1 MAAKNGLK
9 FAEVEKKGTRLSQAR
24 KEKNRL
30 VAEVADLKVQ
40 NQQLSEQHI
49 EVSSLECKYR
59 TRSQDLKERL
69 IEEQQKVSEMK
80 TKLDKIETDGRAI
93 SVNANADK
101 LRHAQAHMQ
110 TDQKLKESLASNK
123 NLEEIIT
130 DLKHRLK
137 AQHQSLE
144 NQNNLMSKQLPL
156 IIADIENVKNEQRE
170 KYEAVINEQRE
181 KYEAE
186 ISSYKIILAKSEA
199 KKKGIEIGR
208 KKQFDDQRIA
218 ERMEMKRLQ
227 EEERSLHEE
236 RLRQQ
241 TVDIGAVDAAQA
253 GKGEVVSR
261 FDRPGDILNLLLH
274 RLPSSSNMASLA
286 AGVGISSLSR
296 PPLAVRPSMNIGI
309 SQPTAMVNF
318 QLAMSRLRSF
328 DEDRSCCSSS
338 RSLFEGVE
346 DREEGVEEG
355 EEIVESEGGEGGERG
370 KEPKGKERMQRHDYY
385 GADDS
390 IDDEVDNSIVAGWC

>member
-1 MAAKNGLK
+1 MAAKILK

-30 VAEVADLKVQ
+30 VAQVADLKVQ
-40 NQQLSEQHI
+40 NRQLEEQHI

-59 TRSQDLKERL
+59 TRTQDLKERL
-69 IEEQQKVSEMK
+69 IEEQRKVSEMQA
-80 TKLDKIETDGRAI
+80 KLDRIKTDGHAI
-93 SVNANADK
+93 SVNANAEK
-101 LRHAQAHMQ
+101 LRHAQAHME

-123 NLEEIIT
+123 NLEEIIS

-137 AQHQSLE
+137 AQHQALE
-144 NQNNLMSKQLPL
+144 KQNNLMSKQLPL

-186 ISSYKIILAKSEA
+186 VTSYKIIIAKSEA
-199 KKKGIEIGR
+199 KTKGIQIGR

-241 TVDIGAVDAAQA
+241 TVDVGAVDAAQA
-253 GKGEVVSR
+253 GKGEAVSR
-261 FDRPGDILNLLLH
+261 FDRPGDLLNLLLH
-274 RLPSSSNMASLA
+274 RLPSSS
-286 AGVGISSLSR
+286 SSR
-296 PPLAVRPSMNIGI
+296 PPPLAVRSSMNIGI

-328 DEDRSCCSSS
+328 DEDRSCCDAAS
-338 RSLFEGVE
+338 RSLFDGGRNMRTAIWKEGDGVE
-346 DREEGVEEG
+346 
-355 EEIVESEGGEGGERG
+355 ESEGGEERERG
-370 KEPKGKERMQRHDYY
+370 QEEPKGKKRVQRHDYY

-390 IDDEVDNSIVAGWC
+390 IGDEVDNSIVAGWC

>member
-40 NQQLSEQHI
+40 NQQLEQQHI

-144 NQNNLMSKQLPL
+144 KQNNLMSKQLPL

-186 ISSYKIILAKSEA
+186 ITSYKIILAKSEA

-261 FDRPGDILNLLLH
+261 FDRPGDILNLLC
-274 RLPSSSNMASLA
+274 SAS
-286 AGVGISSLSR
+286 R
-296 PPLAVRPSMNIGI
+296 HK
-309 SQPTAMVNF
+309 
-318 QLAMSRLRSF
+318 
-328 DEDRSCCSSS
+328 
-338 RSLFEGVE
+338 
-346 DREEGVEEG
+346 
-355 EEIVESEGGEGGERG
+355 GEGGEDIG
-370 KEPKGKERMQRHDYY
+370 
-385 GADDS
+385 
-390 IDDEVDNSIVAGWC
+390 I